1 MKELVKKTYHKY
13 KKIIIY
19 FIVGSVATLINA
31 LSYYFY
37 RMIINTY
44 EINVILSWVTSLIFA
59 FYLNRKYVFK
69 SKNKIIKEFI
79 NFSLSRLLTLILE
92 LIFMYILVDLF
103 KINDM
108 LAKLINLIII
118 FISNYLLSKFL
129 VFKKSSTKI

>member
-13 KKIIIY
+13 KNFIIY

-69 SKNKIIKEFI
+69 SKNKVIKEFI
-79 NFSLSRLLTLILE
+79 RFTLSRLLTLILE
-92 LIFMYILVDLF
+92 LVFMYILVDLF
-103 KINDM
+103 EINDM